1 MLKIDSHQH
10 FWKFHPVRDSWIN
23 DEMNLIQRNF
33 LPDDLYPLLSA
44 NGFDGCVA
52 VQADQSE
59 SENDFLLALA
69 TNNDFI
75 KGIIG
80 WVDFEAPNFEEQL
93 KHYSNNPLIKGFR
106 HVLQA
111 ETQRDYMLR
120 PAFLNGIGLLKK
132 YNFTYDILIFPD
144 QLKFT
149 EQFVSRFP
157 DQLFVLDHIAKPDI
171 KNQKMDN
178 WNADITALAKYPN
191 VYCKLSGMV
200 TEANWNGWKPTD
212 FTPYLDVVFNA
223 FGVRRLMYGS
233 DWPVCLLAG
242 GYKPA
247 LEIIQQYSA
256 QLTTNEQA
264 LLFGGNA
271 VRFYR
276 LNQQ

>member
-10 FWKFHPVRDSWIN
+10 FWKFDPVRDSWIN
-23 DEMNLIQRNF
+23 DEMQVVRRDF
-33 LPDDLYPLLSA
+33 LPDDLRPLLSA

-52 VQADQSE
+52 VQADKSDA
-59 SENDFLLALA
+59 ENEFLLALA
-69 TNNDFI
+69 TENEFI
-75 KGIIG
+75 KGIVG
-80 WVDFEAPNFEEQL
+80 WVDFEAPNIEEQL
-93 KHYSNNPLIKGFR
+93 KHFSNNPLIKGFR
-106 HVLQA
+106 HVLQGEA
-111 ETQRDYMLR
+111 QRDYMLR

-149 EQFVSRFP
+149 AQFVARFP

-178 WNADITALAKYPN
+178 WKEYIIALAKHPN

-200 TEANWNGWKPTD
+200 TEASWNSWKPTD

-242 GYKPA
+242 GYNSA
-247 LEIIQQYSA
+247 LELIKQYSA
-256 QLTTNEQA
+256 QLTNNEQD

-271 VRFYR
+271 VQFYK
-276 LNQQ
+276 LNQ